1 MVGIHRSALKYGIE
15 PREGVDYNVIECRD
29 CVRGV
34 SILEDNTIDLVLT
47 APPYDSSLVTNF
59 EEYKEF
65 LRVTFYLA
73 YNKLVDGGR
82 CVVSLP
88 SKVLV
93 NGKKIYLIS
102 HFNLLMEEIGYTFQ
116 EDIIWEQSDT
126 KDYVLVY
133 TKSAQEDKGTEE
145 ETVTKYNKDK
155 GMLPDKGVLPD
166 KGIWKINSVGEKNGV
181 TPFPVGLSDRVI
193 TQYSKEGELVLD
205 FFIGTG
211 TTAISCIKHNRKYIG
226 YDNNQSLVDLSKT
239 LIERYQSQ
247 DK

>member
-1 MVGIHRSALKYGIE
+1 
-15 PREGVDYNVIECRD
+15 
-29 CVRGV
+29 
-34 SILEDNTIDLVLT
+34 
-47 APPYDSSLVTNF
+47 
-59 EEYKEF
+59 
-65 LRVTFYLA
+65 
-73 YNKLVDGGR
+73 
-82 CVVSLP
+82 VSLP
-88 SKVLV
+88 SKVFV

-102 HFNLLMEEIGYTFQ
+102 HFNLLMEGIGYNFQ

-133 TKSAQEDKGTEE
+133 TKTAQEDKVTEE
-145 ETVTKYNKDK
+145 ETVTNYNK
-155 GMLPDKGVLPD
+155 DKGVLPD

-181 TPFPVGLSDRVI
+181 TPFPVGLSDKVI